1 MLRSAAA
8 LALVLAL
15 QGAAWA
21 QQGAA
26 KADAAPAAEAPGPFR
41 DPAAQ
46 PFASTSIWN
55 TPLGR
60 GAEFQSGTDAE
71 TALLRNQNAGGPAGA
86 FAWIGGHAFGIYRQG
101 PDDPVRPWTYR
112 GRPPTVPWPHGGSPG
127 GGRFSM
133 RTPPGIAF
141 MGGGGDGHAVLVDE
155 EGRYAY
161 EMWRAAADP
170 GGQTYS
176 AHYIIRTD
184 LRGSGIAART
194 GTSEGVRAFGGS
206 LIGGL
211 VRRAELDRGEIRHA
225 IAMAASTSQASPN
238 RIVWPASTT
247 DNDGRNGHTGVIPMG
262 ALFAIPPQVDLDRL
276 GLKTREGRALA
287 RAFQEFGGYI
297 TDTASR
303 TLAIAYLEEGCTE
316 TQIDHLQSDKDR
328 ILAVLAMV
336 TNNSAAH
343 PGGPGPR
350 VAAPPPPLKGE

>member
-1 MLRSAAA
+1 MPRSAA

-15 QGAAWA
+15 HGAAAA

-26 KADAAPAAEAPGPFR
+26 PAGPAGPFR

-60 GAEFQSGTDAE
+60 GAEFQPATAAE

-86 FAWIGGHAFGIYRQG
+86 FAWIGGHAFGLYRQR
-101 PDDPVRPWTYR
+101 PDDPVRSWTYR
-112 GRPPTVPWPHGGSPG
+112 GRPPTVPWPHGGAPG
-127 GGRFSM
+127 GGRFAM

-141 MGGGGDGHAVLVDE
+141 LGGGDGHAVIVDE
-155 EGRYAY
+155 DGRYAY
-161 EMWRAAADP
+161 EMWRGAADP
-170 GGQTYS
+170 ARQAYA
-176 AHYIIRTD
+176 AHYVIRTD

-194 GTSEGVRAFGGS
+194 GISEGVRAFGGS

-211 VRRAELDRGEIRHA
+211 VRRAELESGAIRHA
-225 IAMAASTSQASPN
+225 IAMAASTSQASPTA
-238 RIVWPASTT
+238 IVWPASTT
-247 DNDGRNGHTGVIPMG
+247 DNDGRNAHTGVIPMG

-276 GLKTREGRALA
+276 GLSTPEGRALA

-297 TDTASR
+297 TDTAHR
-303 TLAIAYLEEGCTE
+303 TLVIAYLEEGCTE
-316 TQIDHLQSDKDR
+316 AQINHLQSDKDR
-328 ILAVLAMV
+328 ILTVLTMV
-336 TNNSAAH
+336 TNNAAAN

-350 VAAPPPPLKGE
+350 VAAPPPPLQGE